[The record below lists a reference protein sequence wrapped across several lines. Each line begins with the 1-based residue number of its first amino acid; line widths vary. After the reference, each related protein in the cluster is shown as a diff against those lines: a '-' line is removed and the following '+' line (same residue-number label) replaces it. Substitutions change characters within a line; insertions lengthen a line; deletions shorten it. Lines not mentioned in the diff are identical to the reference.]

1 MPGLNHLESRFIVD
15 TDERIEHMIYDLP
28 KSWWSRPYE
37 YAWCSSF
44 VSDEA
49 VVLDAACGIP
59 HPFKFFLAEHCRMTY
74 ACDLDPRILS
84 NEAILEDIRNNIGV
98 KEAETAES
106 KGYTKD
112 TLVLSKADLTDLPY
126 EDSLF
131 DLIFCISVLEHMP
144 VKDCVKAM
152 EEFKRTL
159 KPDGKLILTFDY
171 PTVNLNVMDRM
182 FDELGLEYVDQV
194 DYTLPDH
201 AVHSSMWGK
210 LYIFRAIL
218 RKRT

>member
-1 MPGLNHLESRFIVD
+1 MSGLNQLQSRFIVD
-15 TDERIEHMIYDLP
+15 TDERVEHMIYDLP

-49 VVLDAACGIP
+49 VVLDAACGIS
-59 HPFKFFLAEHCRMTY
+59 HPFKFFLAEHCKMTY

-84 NEAILEDIRNNIGV
+84 TESILKNIRDDIGV
-98 KEAETAES
+98 QEAEAAEVKRYTA
-106 KGYTKD
+106 D
-112 TLVLSKADLTDLPY
+112 TLALAHANLTSLPY
-126 EDSLF
+126 ENDLF

-182 FDELGLEYVDQV
+182 FDELGLEYADQV
-194 DYTLPDH
+194 DYALPDH
-201 AVHSSMWGK
+201 AVHSKMWGS
-210 LYIFRAIL
+210 LYIFRAVL
-218 RKRT
+218 RKRA